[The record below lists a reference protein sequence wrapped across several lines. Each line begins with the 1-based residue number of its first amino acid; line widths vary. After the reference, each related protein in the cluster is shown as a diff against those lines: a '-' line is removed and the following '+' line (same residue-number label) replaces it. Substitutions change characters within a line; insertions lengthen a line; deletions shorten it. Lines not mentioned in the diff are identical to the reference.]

1 MIGGE
6 SAVGSVGASSRS
18 GSSSASTPS
27 SRNRSTVAAVND
39 LVIDTMRNTVR
50 LDGRRRPGS
59 SEPLA
64 APVISSRPSS
74 TTPQTRSGIVD
85 SGDVLDQRLER
96 RTDLLAVG
104 RRRRAHVCRSR
115 TASASRPRD

>member
-6 SAVGSVGASSRS
+6 SAVGSVGPSGT

-39 LVIDTMRNTVR
+39 LVIDAMRNTVR

-59 SEPLA
+59 S
-64 APVISSRPSS
+64 SRPH
-74 TTPQTRSGIVD
+74 R
-85 SGDVLDQRLER
+85 
-96 RTDLLAVG
+96 
-104 RRRRAHVCRSR
+104 
-115 TASASRPRD
+115 